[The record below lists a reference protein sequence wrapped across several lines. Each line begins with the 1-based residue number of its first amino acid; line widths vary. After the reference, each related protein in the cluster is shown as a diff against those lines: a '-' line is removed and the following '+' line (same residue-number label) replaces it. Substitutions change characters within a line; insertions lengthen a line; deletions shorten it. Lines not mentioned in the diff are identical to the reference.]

1 MIRIKKGKQ
10 TLEVTERA
18 FEVVYKAH
26 GFKLDKG
33 TSKKEAE
40 DIAEPDSKEAEAEE

>member
-1 MIRIKKGKQ
+1 MVRIKKGKQ

-18 FEVVYKAH
+18 FEVVYK
-26 GFKLDKG
+26 GLGYKLDKG

-40 DIAEPDSKEAEAEE
+40 DTQESNAKETAEE

>member
-1 MIRIKKGKQ
+1 MVRIKKGKQ

-26 GFKLDKG
+26 GFKIDKA

-40 DIAEPDSKEAEAEE
+40 DTTESDSKAEAEE

>member
-1 MIRIKKGKQ
+1 MVRIKKGKQ

-40 DIAEPDSKEAEAEE
+40 DTQESDAKETAEE